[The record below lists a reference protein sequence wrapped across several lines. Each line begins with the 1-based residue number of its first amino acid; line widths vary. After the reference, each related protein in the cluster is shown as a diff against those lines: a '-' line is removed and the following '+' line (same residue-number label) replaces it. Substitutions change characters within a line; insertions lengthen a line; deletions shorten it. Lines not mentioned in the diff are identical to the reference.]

1 MALYRLTA
9 GTAIVRESDNAVI
22 PNDPANADRQAY
34 LAWLAAGG
42 VPDPVAVAPINGAV
56 QLAAIRA
63 FRVKKLA
70 TTGQTLDALA
80 LQAGFTVTDT

>member
-42 VPDPVAVAPINGAV
+42 VPDPVAVAPINGAI
-56 QLAAIRA
+56 QLAAMQA
-63 FRVKKLA
+63 ARVKKLA
-70 TTGQTLDALA
+70 ASGQTLQALA
-80 LQAGFTVTDT
+80 MQAGFTIT